1 MDNFEAACEDAF
13 KIYKEYK
20 ALKGKVEAAYED
32 ALEIY
37 EEYKALKGEVEA
49 AQNKLKSDENLQ
61 EEKRQD
67 KYHG

>member
-37 EEYKALKGEVEA
+37 EEYRMLKRKVEA
-49 AQNKLKSDENLQ
+49 AQNKLKSYENAAM
-61 EEKRQD
+61 EI
-67 KYHG
+67 